1 MCWFVESDFYRSWEL
16 IYLLDR
22 SICCHCQVSASKI
35 KSHIFHSQTC
45 HSLDFLAW
53 YHLPFFFTWI
63 KALGNI
69 NLEQINVTAFSQID
83 IVNKTKDS
91 PTALHHSW
99 NVTDMMQEAWYQLC
113 KEGQTTQSS
122 HMVYGWSLNAASMTF
137 SWKAPI
143 CLWNVFRQSEA
154 KKK

>member
-1 MCWFVESDFYRSWEL
+1 MLVRGVWLLPQLGVVLPSWQV
-16 IYLLDR
+16 YLL
-22 SICCHCQVSASKI
+22 SLPSQCFKNKI
-35 KSHIFHSQTC
+35 THFPFSNMSFTRFFSMVPST
-45 HSLDFLAW
+45 F
-53 YHLPFFFTWI
+53 FFFTWI

-69 NLEQINVTAFSQID
+69 SLEQINVTAFSQID

-122 HMVYGWSLNAASMTF
+122 HMVYGWSLNATSMTF